1 MLMRVLSNQALVA
14 QTVGAGFHTNTLYK
28 FSQVELVILFSR
40 IIVLENYTVYLSK
53 DPYCSV
59 IYKYFSVLL

>member
-1 MLMRVLSNQALVA
+1 MLMWVLSNQALVA
-14 QTVGAGFHTNTLYK
+14 QPAGAGFHTNTLYK
-28 FSQVELVILFSR
+28 FSQAELVILFSR

-59 IYKYFSVLL
+59 IYKYFLFVL